1 VTKET
6 CKSCFNM
13 NKPQFYPSERT
24 QKYEKFPDTLPV
36 MAWGYGRSPCYK
48 HRT

>member
-1 VTKET
+1 M
-6 CKSCFNM
+6 S
-13 NKPQFYPSERT
+13 KPQFYPSERT